1 MEVMLDATSVLGASH
16 DVAKENGL
24 ADMGTGRLSPEL
36 NRLYA
41 APLPASRKGALYN
54 AFSYPT
60 KISPEAIALFL
71 AVHTKPGDTVL
82 DTFGGSGTTGLAA
95 LLCDRPTATMR
106 EMAANAGVEPA
117 WGPRNAVIQEVGAL
131 GSFVA
136 AGLCSPPDPAAFDAA
151 VASLL
156 DRVERDLEGLYSAR
170 DPEGNLG
177 TIRHVI
183 WTEFLVC
190 PGCRAETS
198 FWRAAV
204 RFSPLRML
212 DAFRCEHCGH
222 EAPMDTVERAT
233 ETVYDPLLQ
242 EDVPSRKRRPARV
255 HGVTN
260 GRNWQRDALE
270 DDERRISEIS
280 RLPMPA
286 GAPVS
291 RIAWGELFRSGYHT
305 GITHLHHFYTRRN
318 FLALAKLWQA
328 ADGGDESLR
337 NALKLLILSYNGPH
351 ATMMTRVV
359 VKKDQRD
366 FVLTGAQSGVL
377 YVSGLPVEKNIFEG
391 LRRKAKTIR
400 DAFTLVHGSRS
411 SVRVVRGS
419 STHLDLPDASVS
431 YVFTDPPFGDYIP
444 YAEVNQISEAW
455 LGKLTDRSEEIVIS
469 PSGGKSVETY
479 GRMMADVFAEIA
491 RVLKPEGKAT
501 VVFHSAKADVWQ
513 ALARAYSQAGLSVE
527 ATSVLD
533 KLQDSFKQVVST
545 VAVKGEPLLLLRKAG
560 GSPTEAPETTASI
573 LADVLQG
580 ISPEATA
587 SVAKERSAERLFSLF
602 VGRCLAAGVPV
613 HMDADAFYAEVRR
626 RQAAA

>member
-1 MEVMLDATSVLGASH
+1 MLDTTFLLGHSHYAT
-16 DVAKENGL
+16 KESDL
-24 ADMGTGRLSPEL
+24 AESEAGRLSPEL
-36 NRLYA
+36 ARLYS

-60 KISPEAIALFL
+60 KISPEAIAVFI
-71 AVHTKPGDTVL
+71 AVHTKPGDTIL

-95 LLCDRPTATMR
+95 LLCDRPTATML

-131 GSFVA
+131 GSFVT
-136 AGLCSPPDPAAFDAA
+136 AGLCSPPDPVAFDAA
-151 VASLL
+151 VVSLL
-156 DRVERDLEGLYSAR
+156 DEVERDIDSIYAAR

-183 WTEFLVC
+183 WTEFVVC
-190 PGCRAETS
+190 PKCRAETS
-198 FWRAAV
+198 FWSATV

-212 DAFRCEHCGH
+212 DAFKCECCGH
-222 EAPMDTVERAT
+222 EAPMNSLERAT
-233 ETVYDPLLQ
+233 ETVYDRLLDK
-242 EDVPSRKRRPARV
+242 DVLSRKRRPARV

-260 GRNWQRDALE
+260 GKNWQRDAIP
-270 DDERRISEIS
+270 DDERRLSEIS
-280 RLPMPA
+280 CLAMPA
-286 GAPVS
+286 DAPIS
-291 RIAWGELFRSGYHT
+291 RIEWGELFRSGYHT

-318 FLALAKLWQA
+318 FLVLAKLWKA
-328 ADGGDESLR
+328 VDGADESLR
-337 NALKLLILSYNGPH
+337 SALKLLILSYNGPH
-351 ATMMTRVV
+351 ATLMTRVV

-391 LRRKAKTIR
+391 MRRKAKTIR
-400 DAFTLVHGSRS
+400 DAFALVHGSRS

-419 STHLDLPDASVS
+419 STRLDLPDASVS

-455 LGKLTDRSEEIVIS
+455 LGRLTNRSEEIVVS
-469 PSGGKSVETY
+469 PSGGKSVDTY
-479 GRMMADVFAEIA
+479 GRMMAEVFAEIA

-513 ALARAYSQAGLSVE
+513 ALARAYSQAGLGVE
-527 ATSVLD
+527 ATSILD

-545 VAVKGEPLLLLRKAG
+545 VAVKGDPLLLLHKVG
-560 GSPTEAPETTASI
+560 GLATKTSDTASSI
-573 LADVLQG
+573 LSEVLQA
-580 ISPEATA
+580 ISPDATA
-587 SVAKERSAERLFSLF
+587 TVAKERSAERLFSLF

-613 HMDADAFYAEVRR
+613 HLDADAFYAEVRR
-626 RQAAA
+626 RQVAA